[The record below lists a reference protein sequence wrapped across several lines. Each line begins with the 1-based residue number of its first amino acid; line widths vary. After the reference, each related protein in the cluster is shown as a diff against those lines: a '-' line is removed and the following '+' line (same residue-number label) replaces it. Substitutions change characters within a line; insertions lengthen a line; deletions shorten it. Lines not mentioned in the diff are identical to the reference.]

1 MKQISAA
8 LAVLL
13 LCGCSALQP
22 PQEKQRPFKF
32 KKLDLVRSD
41 EQGDPIWQLV
51 SPSTK
56 YQLDQRRTY
65 LTDPVATI
73 FKEGKPAY
81 LVSAP
86 NGLVI
91 DDGRQVEVYGGVK
104 FVVLDDRGIVIT
116 ADRVFWMPD
125 SELITF
131 EGKPTLVDRKQRVR
145 AGAANFHTGREQLN
159 ASQGIQLDQWKT
171 VRSSSEQ
178 PSLTINTN
186 LLSWNTGTGVVQ
198 ISQAIRGIQRP
209 GPKRQRVFAS
219 PSMQGNTKEEWY
231 DFQAPVTI
239 SEAAEE
245 LTIKAGLSRWWA
257 GEGRITSAAPA
268 EGQLKQLNVKGSSL
282 EILQNQSLLKIGSDC
297 QLTQPGDQLTAQRCS
312 WNWDSGAVLAEGD
325 VVLKRDKLKQVT
337 RARRLDGVTGDD
349 GRISF
354 SAPGQQVTTQLQLK
368 DGTPSTGQG
377 PTQRPSAP
385 PVNF

>member
-41 EQGDPIWQLV
+41 EKGEPIWQLV

-116 ADRVFWMPD
+116 ADRVF
-125 SELITF
+125 
-131 EGKPTLVDRKQRVR
+131 
-145 AGAANFHTGREQLN
+145 
-159 ASQGIQLDQWKT
+159 
-171 VRSSSEQ
+171 
-178 PSLTINTN
+178 
-186 LLSWNTGTGVVQ
+186 
-198 ISQAIRGIQRP
+198 
-209 GPKRQRVFAS
+209 
-219 PSMQGNTKEEWY
+219 
-231 DFQAPVTI
+231 
-239 SEAAEE
+239 
-245 LTIKAGLSRWWA
+245 
-257 GEGRITSAAPA
+257 
-268 EGQLKQLNVKGSSL
+268 
-282 EILQNQSLLKIGSDC
+282 
-297 QLTQPGDQLTAQRCS
+297 
-312 WNWDSGAVLAEGD
+312 
-325 VVLKRDKLKQVT
+325 
-337 RARRLDGVTGDD
+337 
-349 GRISF
+349 
-354 SAPGQQVTTQLQLK
+354 
-368 DGTPSTGQG
+368 
-377 PTQRPSAP
+377 
-385 PVNF
+385 